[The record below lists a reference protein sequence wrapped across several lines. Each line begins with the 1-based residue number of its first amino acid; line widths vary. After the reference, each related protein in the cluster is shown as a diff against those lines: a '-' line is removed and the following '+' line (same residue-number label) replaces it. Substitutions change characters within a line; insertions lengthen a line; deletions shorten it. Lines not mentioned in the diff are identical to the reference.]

1 MGNTLRVLSFLNYLK
16 VVFGLKFSELVVGD
30 DIFIVSDR
38 LVMQQ
43 ITTSLKTIYINADS
57 QDFESD
63 KYIKHGLGIL
73 MRDLT
78 ISANV
83 GSFLSKFVIVRDNQV
98 TIMRDISRACLS
110 ANLTDCIN
118 SSKNLMSKNKIT
130 WPEFNMCITMQ
141 LVEQSKN
148 NVMLNKLI
156 DFRLLNIPH
165 ASVEKAMTKMK
176 HFNLIYSTDM
186 FTNCM
191 EDHVLL
197 AHFNVQA
204 QMALQD
210 MRAAP
215 MWFHQCFKPE
225 LFIQQ
230 NPCE

>member
-1 MGNTLRVLSFLNYLK
+1 M
-16 VVFGLKFSELVVGD
+16 VFGLKFSELVVGD

-118 SSKNLMSKNKIT
+118 SSKNLTSKNKIT
-130 WPEFNMCITMQ
+130 WPEFNMCITM
-141 LVEQSKN
+141 
-148 NVMLNKLI
+148 
-156 DFRLLNIPH
+156 
-165 ASVEKAMTKMK
+165 
-176 HFNLIYSTDM
+176 
-186 FTNCM
+186 
-191 EDHVLL
+191 
-197 AHFNVQA
+197 
-204 QMALQD
+204 
-210 MRAAP
+210 
-215 MWFHQCFKPE
+215 
-225 LFIQQ
+225 
-230 NPCE
+230 